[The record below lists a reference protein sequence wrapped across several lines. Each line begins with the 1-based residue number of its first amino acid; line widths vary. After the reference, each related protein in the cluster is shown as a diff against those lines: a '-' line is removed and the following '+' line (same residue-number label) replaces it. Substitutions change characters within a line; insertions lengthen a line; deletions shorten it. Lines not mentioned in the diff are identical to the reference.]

1 MRKTFLI
8 LICSMLLATL
18 VPFTFPK
25 ATTEPTSWIETE
37 LDGNE
42 AFISATE
49 RTLNKKRE
57 DITLADLETI
67 TSLDPEGASS
77 IPDNITDYKNL
88 TRLSVTRGSL
98 TEVPESISE
107 LKKLTFLSFYSNKLT
122 EFP

>member
-25 ATTEPTSWIETE
+25 ATTEPTSWLETE

-49 RTLNKKRE
+49 RGLHKKRE
-57 DITLADLETI
+57 DITLADVESL

-77 IPDNITDYKNL
+77 IPDKITDFKNL
-88 TRLSVTRGSL
+88 TRLYITRG
-98 TEVPESISE
+98 T
-107 LKKLTFLSFYSNKLT
+107 
-122 EFP
+122 